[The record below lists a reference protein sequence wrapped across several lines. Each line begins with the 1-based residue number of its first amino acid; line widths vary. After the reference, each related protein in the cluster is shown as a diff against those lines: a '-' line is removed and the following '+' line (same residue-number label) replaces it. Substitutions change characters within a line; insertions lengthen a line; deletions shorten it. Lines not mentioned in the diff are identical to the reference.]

1 MISEHTVDV
10 AGTPVRWLEQ
20 GTGLPV
26 ALVHGIPTSPALWRH
41 VLPRLTGM
49 RVLAFEMTGYGESI
63 PAGRDR
69 DISVSAQAD
78 RLNAW
83 LAELGIERAVLV
95 GHDLGGGVVHI
106 SAVREPQR
114 CAGLLITNGIG
125 YDSWPIPSVKLMRA
139 AAPLLATLPAAALKP
154 ALGVLLARGHGTR
167 AQAREALGVHGR
179 PYAQSMAAGR
189 RWPGRSPP
197 WTSATPLR
205 CRTPCRALAC
215 RRASCGGS
223 PTRSRRS
230 STASASPATSGRRCS
245 ASKAAGTSPRR
256 TILTW
261 SLPLCRT
268 WSPRC
273 VLARELRPPDSKLT
287 RPGRAPL
294 VRTAAGHTATRA
306 AGALRASSQEGR
318 EFSCLPRSNVNRRL
332 GAPSP
337 AATLG

>member
-1 MISEHTVDV
+1 MISEHTADV

-26 ALVHGIPTSPALWRH
+26 VLVHGIPTSPALWRH

-69 DISVSAQAD
+69 DISVGAQAD

-106 SAVREPQR
+106 SAVCEPQR

-139 AAPLLATLPAAALKP
+139 AAPLLVTLPAAALKP
-154 ALGVLLARGHGTR
+154 ALGVLLARGHDTR

-179 PYAQSMAAGR
+179 PYAQHGGGAAMARQVAALDVRDTLAVQDALPSLGVPARVVWGVADPFQKIEYGERFARDLGTTVQRIEGGR
-189 RWPGRSPP
+189 HFTPEDHPDVVAAAVQDLVAEVRARS
-197 WTSATPLR
+197 
-205 CRTPCRALAC
+205 
-215 RRASCGGS
+215 
-223 PTRSRRS
+223 
-230 STASASPATSGRRCS
+230 
-245 ASKAAGTSPRR
+245 
-256 TILTW
+256 
-261 SLPLCRT
+261 
-268 WSPRC
+268 
-273 VLARELRPPDSKLT
+273 
-287 RPGRAPL
+287 
-294 VRTAAGHTATRA
+294 
-306 AGALRASSQEGR
+306 
-318 EFSCLPRSNVNRRL
+318 
-332 GAPSP
+332 
-337 AATLG
+337 

>member
-69 DISVSAQAD
+69 DISVGAQAD

-106 SAVREPQR
+106 SAVCEPQR

-139 AAPLLATLPAAALKP
+139 AAPLLVTLPAAALKP
-154 ALGVLLARGHGTR
+154 ALGVLLARGHDTR

-179 PYAQSMAAGR
+179 PYAQHGGGAAMARQVAALDVRDTLAVQDALPSLGVPARVVWGVADPFQKIEYGERFARDLGTTVQRIEGGR
-189 RWPGRSPP
+189 HFTPEDHPDVVAAAVQDLVAEVRARS
-197 WTSATPLR
+197 
-205 CRTPCRALAC
+205 
-215 RRASCGGS
+215 
-223 PTRSRRS
+223 
-230 STASASPATSGRRCS
+230 
-245 ASKAAGTSPRR
+245 
-256 TILTW
+256 
-261 SLPLCRT
+261 
-268 WSPRC
+268 
-273 VLARELRPPDSKLT
+273 
-287 RPGRAPL
+287 
-294 VRTAAGHTATRA
+294 
-306 AGALRASSQEGR
+306 
-318 EFSCLPRSNVNRRL
+318 
-332 GAPSP
+332 
-337 AATLG
+337 